1 MAAARWEAGPSF
13 QDHSCA
19 QSQERL
25 EYGANERQLKLGGGV
40 VGVSERGKGGQRGG
54 NNPLA
59 VKDELYL
66 LNHTCRKVLGA
77 ETT

>member
-1 MAAARWEAGPSF
+1 M
-13 QDHSCA
+13 
-19 QSQERL
+19 
-25 EYGANERQLKLGGGV
+25 

-54 NNPLA
+54 NHPLA